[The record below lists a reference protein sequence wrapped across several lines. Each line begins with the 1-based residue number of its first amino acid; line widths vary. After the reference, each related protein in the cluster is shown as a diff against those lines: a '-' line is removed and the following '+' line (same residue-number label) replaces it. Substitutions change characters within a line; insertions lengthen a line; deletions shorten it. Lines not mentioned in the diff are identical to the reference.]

1 MQFCPNCGIK
11 LDDDA
16 TFCSGCGF
24 DIKNNKSPT
33 IKSSDNEILGNNGLV
48 IGGLIVAAIVI
59 LLIVLAMSTSH
70 IETIN
75 GVDFNIPAGYS
86 KVNETDGGDTY
97 IYKNSDMI
105 VFLLQ

>member
-33 IKSSDNEILGNNGLV
+33 IKSSDNEILGNNRLV
-48 IGGLIVAAIVI
+48 I
-59 LLIVLAMSTSH
+59 
-70 IETIN
+70 
-75 GVDFNIPAGYS
+75 VD
-86 KVNETDGGDTY
+86 
-97 IYKNSDMI
+97 
-105 VFLLQ
+105 

>member
-24 DIKNNKSPT
+24 DIKNNKSST
-33 IKSSDNEILGNNGLV
+33 IKSLDNEILGNNGIV

-75 GVDFNIPAGYS
+75 ELILIFLQV
-86 KVNETDGGDTY
+86 
-97 IYKNSDMI
+97 I
-105 VFLLQ
+105 VK